1 MGKESEKMAKFE
13 GSWKQVE
20 SHGLDE
26 FLAASGI
33 GWMKRKMATKCNPID
48 QIQISGENLT
58 ISYTAVGVISGSNTY
73 KIGGTAK
80 IKNYLDEEVD
90 ADCVIEDE
98 EKIVLIMKGGSLGEV
113 RISRVIKDG
122 KLHVEQKIMSKNI
135 VASRVFERS

>member
-1 MGKESEKMAKFE
+1 M
-13 GSWKQVE
+13 
-20 SHGLDE
+20 
-26 FLAASGI
+26 
-33 GWMKRKMATKCNPID
+33 
-48 QIQISGENLT
+48 
-58 ISYTAVGVISGSNTY
+58 GVISGSNTY

-122 KLHVEQKIMSKNI
+122 KLHVEQ
-135 VASRVFERS
+135 VRSLVSTPSNTFFRKS